1 MPMNIVFL
9 DRQTLAPSVE
19 LKPLDVPHHWQ
30 NYDHTTTD
38 QIVERAKD
46 AQIIISNK
54 LALDAKVIEQLPKLK
69 LIAIPATGY
78 NHIDLSACKR
88 QDIVVCN
95 IPDYATTTVPEHVL
109 ALVFA
114 LQRQLMPY
122 HKSVAAGRWQ
132 QSGQFCYFDYPI
144 RDLKGST
151 LGIIGAGALGSA
163 VVELAQAIGLQVVLA
178 GRKGATNVKE
188 GYMPFDEMLK
198 KSDIISLH
206 CPLTKDTKHLLSTAE
221 FAKMHKKPLIIN
233 TARGELI
240 DSQALVHALKEGH
253 IRGAG
258 IDVCHPEPPPLDH
271 PFMQILDRDDFILTP
286 HVAWSSAEAMQFL
299 ADELIKIINAFLQ
312 GRAINTVN

>member
-9 DRQTLAPSVE
+9 DRQTLASTTE
-19 LKPLDVPHHWQ
+19 LKPLDSINHWQ

-46 AQIIISNK
+46 AEIIISNK
-54 LALDAKVIEQLPKLK
+54 LPLDADVIAQLPKLK

-78 NHIDLSACKR
+78 NHIDLLACE
-88 QDIVVCN
+88 QQNIVVCN
-95 IPDYATTTVPEHVL
+95 IPDYASTTVPEHVL
-109 ALVFA
+109 ALIFA

-151 LGIIGAGALGSA
+151 LGIVGAGVLGHA
-163 VVELAQAIGLQVVLA
+163 VIDLARSVGLKVVLA
-178 GRKGATNVKE
+178 GRKGATDLKQ
-188 GYMPFDEMLK
+188 GYIPFEQMLRE
-198 KSDIISLH
+198 SDIISLH
-206 CPLTKDTKHLLSTAE
+206 CPLTEDTKHLLSTTE
-221 FAKMHKKPLIIN
+221 FSQMDKKPLIIN

-240 DSQALVHALKEGH
+240 DSEALVHALKVGQ

-258 IDVCHPEPPPLDH
+258 IDVCHPEPPPFDH
-271 PFMQILDRDDFILTP
+271 PFMKILDRDDFILTP

-299 ADELIKIINAFLQ
+299 ADELIKNINAFIQ
-312 GRAINTVN
+312 GRPINTVN